1 MIKRVEKK
9 IIVKNK
15 QGLHARPAALFVQIA
30 NKYDATV
37 KVVKDEQIVNGT
49 SIMGILML
57 AAEKEQRALSSGEGR
72 ISAGGVERDITFE
85 EPEAAVDADL
95 HAAYHAKYDRYG
107 PSMVG
112 TVVSPEAARS
122 TLRLVPR

>member
-37 KVVKDEQIVNGT
+37 KVVKDDQVVNGK

-57 AAEKEQRALSSGEGR
+57 AAEKDSEVILIAEGVD
-72 ISAGGVERDITFE
+72 SEEAVQELGVLLNSDE
-85 EPEAAVDADL
+85 
-95 HAAYHAKYDRYG
+95 
-107 PSMVG
+107 
-112 TVVSPEAARS
+112 
-122 TLRLVPR
+122 